1 MYDMFIGGVSGTME
15 PPLTTALRELGEELG
30 LGPYGSSGSA
40 LENQGELLPFVL
52 FPGRRPMC
60 STVALYC

>member
-40 LENQGELLPFVL
+40 RENQGCFLSFCFQGGDQCV
-52 FPGRRPMC
+52 
-60 STVALYC
+60 VAYLYTF